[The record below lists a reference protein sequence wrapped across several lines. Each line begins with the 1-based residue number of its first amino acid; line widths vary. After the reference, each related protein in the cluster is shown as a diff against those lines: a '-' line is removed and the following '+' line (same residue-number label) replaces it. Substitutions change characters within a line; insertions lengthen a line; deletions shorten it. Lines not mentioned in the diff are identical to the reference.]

1 MGLIAHTFLF
11 FDKRNKNYENNVCF
25 HTYSYVKI
33 SRIRN
38 KRVKKMKLIVG
49 LGNPG
54 KQYEYTRHNI
64 GFECIDALSKKWDAP
79 LNQMKFNGMYTTIH
93 RPEGKVMLLKP
104 LTYMN
109 LSGESVRPIIEYYD
123 IEIED
128 LIVIYD
134 DLDLEVGKLRLRQ
147 KGSAGG
153 HNGIKSL
160 IQHLGTQE
168 FNRIRVGIS
177 RPPAGMKVPD
187 YVLSK
192 FLKEEDSVIQNAID
206 KTVAAVESSLS
217 KKFLDVMNEFN
228 VSQ

>member
-1 MGLIAHTFLF
+1 
-11 FDKRNKNYENNVCF
+11 
-25 HTYSYVKI
+25 
-33 SRIRN
+33 
-38 KRVKKMKLIVG
+38 MKLIVG

-54 KQYEYTRHNI
+54 KPYEHTRHNI
-64 GFECIDALSKKWDAP
+64 GFDVIDALAKKWDAP
-79 LNQMKFNGMYTTIH
+79 LTQSKFNGMYATIH

-109 LSGESVRPIIEYYD
+109 LSGECVGPLMDYFD
-123 IEIED
+123 VAIED
-128 LIVIYD
+128 IIVIYD

-168 FNRIRVGIS
+168 FNRIRVGVS
-177 RPPAGMKVPD
+177 RPPAGMKVAD

-192 FLKEEDSVIQNAID
+192 FSKEDQPIVDTAIAKSVE
-206 KTVAAVESSLS
+206 AVDMSLS
-217 KKFLDVMNEFN
+217 KKFLDVMNQFN
-228 VSQ
+228 GA